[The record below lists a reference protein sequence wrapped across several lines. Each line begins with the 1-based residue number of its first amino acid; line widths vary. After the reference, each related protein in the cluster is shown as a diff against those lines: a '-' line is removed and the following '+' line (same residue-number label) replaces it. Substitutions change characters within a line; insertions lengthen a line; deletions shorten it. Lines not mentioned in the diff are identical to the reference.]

1 MWQERQQ
8 AALDVVRA
16 VEEADMD
23 DIDVDFGQALL
34 VHLDDGEEELEEEK
48 VDASDQVR
56 RHTTHSVS
64 NDTR

>member
-1 MWQERQQ
+1 MWQGRQQ

-34 VHLDDGEEELEEEK
+34 VHLDDGTDELEEEK
-48 VDASDQVR
+48 IDASDQVR
-56 RHTTHSVS
+56 RHTTQPVS
-64 NDTR
+64 NDTQ